1 MANGNK
7 VGSHL
12 THNTLAFYPINTR
25 SQEQS
30 RGRDGGSKA
39 HRLGWKMEKQQLVA
53 EMRPAECDVSV
64 RRGQFQKREKVEKTS

>member
-7 VGSHL
+7 VRSHL
-12 THNTLAFYPINTR
+12 THNTLAFYPINTQ

-39 HRLGWKMEKQQLVA
+39 LRLGKKMEKQQLVA

-64 RRGQFQKREKVEKTS
+64 GRGQFRKEKK